1 MVQLQ
6 IAHIGSRGDG
16 VAHTPEGIVY
26 VPYALPDETV
36 NVEINGERGRL
47 IEVIT
52 PSPHRINAMCPLF
65 MQCGGCV
72 AQHMSVPL
80 YQEWKRE
87 HVIKELSRAGLDVS
101 KLMIAPLTPAHGE
114 GRRRVVWHVR
124 EVEGQRVAGLM
135 QARSHTLIAVDHCP
149 ILHPDL
155 QNSAALAKGLARC
168 LKNLRKPLDVHITA
182 TQTGLDIDLR
192 GYGNASESERIK
204 IIAFANTH
212 DVARIGVHGEM
223 IIERRAP
230 TIGMGNVEVA
240 LPAGSFLQATHEGE
254 EYLGRQMVEALKGA
268 KNIADLFSGCGP
280 FALRLAHSSRV
291 HAVENHAPALKAL
304 EKAVRTTSGL
314 KPITTEIRDLF
325 RRPLLPSELKAYD
338 AVVLDPPRSGA
349 LAQVTEIARA
359 PVPRVMM
366 ISCDASTFARDV
378 AVLVAAGYT
387 MGAVHLI
394 DQFVYSPHVELACV
408 LSYAK
413 TRVK

>member
-1 MVQLQ
+1 MVQLTIEGLGRQ
-6 IAHIGSRGDG
+6 GDG
-16 VAHTPEGIVY
+16 VAHTPEGVVY
-26 VPYALPDETV
+26 VPYALLDETV

-52 PSPHRINAMCPLF
+52 PSAQRREAMCPLF
-65 MQCGGCV
+65 TQCGGCV

-87 HVIKELSRAGLDVS
+87 NVIYEMSREGLDVS
-101 KLMIAPLTPAHGE
+101 ALEITQPISAHGE
-114 GRRRVVWHVR
+114 GRRRVTWHVR

-149 ILHPDL
+149 ILQPDL
-155 QNSAALAKGLARC
+155 QNSAVLARGLARC

-192 GYGNASESERIK
+192 GYGSVSESERIRL
-204 IIAFANTH
+204 IAFANTH
-212 DVARIGVHGEM
+212 DVARICVHGEM

-230 TIGMGNVEVA
+230 TLRMGNVEVV
-240 LPAGSFLQATHEGE
+240 LPAGSFLQATYEAE
-254 EYLGRQMVEALKGA
+254 ERLGQLIVEALKGA

-280 FALRLAHSSRV
+280 FALRLAHSARV

-325 RRPLLPSELKAYD
+325 RRPLLPFELKAYD

-349 LAQVTEIARA
+349 LAQVQEIARA

-408 LSYAK
+408 LTYAK
-413 TRVK
+413 TQVK